1 MKNIQKMCSSIRS
14 RLQLLW
20 RALLLMSFLMSLGSA
35 HAAAPLAGTSIG
47 NQAAATCVDGSNVTR
62 TVTSNIVST
71 IVQQVAALTLQQ
83 DLSKTVTAGSQV
95 SYPVTLTNTG
105 NGSDS
110 YALSSSMSG
119 TFTFGSVT
127 FLRRW
132 QWRWRG

>member
-1 MKNIQKMCSSIRS
+1 MKNIQKMCFSIRS

-47 NQAAATCVDGSNVTR
+47 NQAAATYVDGSNVTR